1 MRGKREDREK
11 ISATKNEIHLS
22 CVGAGLEA
30 YKRAFACQDV
40 YVYKPNYDLPMQQ
53 TEVNQ

>member
-11 ISATKNEIHLS
+11 ISATKNEIHQS